1 MDFLGRK
8 LTMGEIEIYV
18 NALGGISSWQCTDN
32 EYTSKVLVEL
42 GYFNG
47 EEYSD
52 IGFIL
57 YDGTNT
63 GDETNYRRNG
73 LDHRWDWGDEDS
85 NFSFVIQTDGT
96 GLYYD
101 FTGVPTGEKISAKDV
116 YHCWKR

>member
-1 MDFLGRK
+1 MLTLGDTK
-8 LTMGEIEIYV
+8 VTSGE
-18 NALGGISSWQCTDN
+18 LGGIESWQCTDN
-32 EYTSKVLVEL
+32 EYTSKVLMEL
-42 GYFNG
+42 GFFKDPS
-47 EEYSD
+47 YSD

-63 GDETNYRRNG
+63 GDETDYRRNG
-73 LDHRWDWGDEDS
+73 LDHRWNWGVNES

-116 YHCWKR
+116 YHCRKR